1 MPHIKVYKEKRVKE
15 VRSDRIERFIDEG
28 WSIKAPSASIKQSP
42 SKPKVSATVTKK
54 KPKMTI
60 SKAKAEVIKNLDQ
73 IEQEI
78 FDNNEVVEDDLDADI
93 FYHKDPNNPDQNAI
107 ERMDDILDKEK
118 GE

>member
-1 MPHIKVYKEKRVKE
+1 MSWIQIKKEKRYKNIHSS
-15 VRSDRIERFIDEG
+15 RLNRFIDEG
-28 WSIKAPSASIKQSP
+28 WRIKAPSASIKQSP

-60 SKAKAEVIKNLDQ
+60 SEAKAEVIKNLDE

-107 ERMDDILDKEK
+107 ERMDEILGKEK

>member
-42 SKPKVSATVTKK
+42 SKPKVSATVTKT

-60 SKAKAEVIKNLDQ
+60 SKAKAEIIKNLDDDQ
-73 IEQEI
+73 NNLDQLEQEI
-78 FDNNEVVEDDLDADI
+78 FDNNDVVE
-93 FYHKDPNNPDQNAI
+93 N
-107 ERMDDILDKEK
+107 DILGKEK